1 VRRNEGLL
9 DLLVEVPWWVSV
21 VLSGFTFVLLRY
33 VVVYLSP
40 ANPTGF
46 PFAAIIGKAA
56 PMAAPFIALFL
67 LIPAPI
73 AAVRQ
78 WRERRLLDSQTDL
91 ASIRS
96 LSWQRFETLVA
107 EAYRRQGYVVSQ
119 PSGNGPDGGV
129 DMILKKNGNALL
141 VQCKQWKAWK
151 VGVKVVREMFGVLTA
166 RKAQAMII
174 VTSGTFTQE
183 AQTFAAGKPIDLIE
197 GQQLADLI
205 RAVQTPPVHASRPNL
220 SSTPSTPRAKST
232 TGTHPVGVP
241 KDATPLAQV
250 KPAPKKI
257 CPKCGGE
264 MLLRTAQRGAHA
276 GQQFWGCSQFPRC
289 RATLP
294 TDDYKKG

>member
-1 VRRNEGLL
+1 MARKNEGLL

-21 VLSGFTFVLLRY
+21 VLSGFAFVLLRY
-33 VVVYLSP
+33 VVVYLAP

-46 PFAAIIGKAA
+46 SFPAIIGKAA
-56 PMAAPFIALFL
+56 PVAAPFIAFFL

-107 EAYRRQGYVVSQ
+107 EAYRRQGYAVSR

-166 RKAQAMII
+166 RKAQGMII

-183 AQTFAAGKPIDLIE
+183 ARTFAAGKLIDLIE

-205 RAVQTPPVHASRPNL
+205 RAVQTLPAHASRPNH
-220 SSTPSTPRAKST
+220 S
-232 TGTHPVGVP
+232 
-241 KDATPLAQV
+241 
-250 KPAPKKI
+250 
-257 CPKCGGE
+257 
-264 MLLRTAQRGAHA
+264 
-276 GQQFWGCSQFPRC
+276 
-289 RATLP
+289 
-294 TDDYKKG
+294 